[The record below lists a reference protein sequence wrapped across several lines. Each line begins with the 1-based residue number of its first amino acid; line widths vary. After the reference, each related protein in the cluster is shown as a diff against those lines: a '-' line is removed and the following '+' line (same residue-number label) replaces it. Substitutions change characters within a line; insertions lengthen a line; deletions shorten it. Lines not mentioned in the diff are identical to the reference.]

1 MVLEPWKKSKYRF
14 KNKKEFDANNKK
26 KAEKEKEKTFSNKSI
41 ATITEQSFTVN
52 LLDGT
57 KQ

>member
-1 MVLEPWKKSKYRF
+1 MPTT
-14 KNKKEFDANNKK
+14 KK